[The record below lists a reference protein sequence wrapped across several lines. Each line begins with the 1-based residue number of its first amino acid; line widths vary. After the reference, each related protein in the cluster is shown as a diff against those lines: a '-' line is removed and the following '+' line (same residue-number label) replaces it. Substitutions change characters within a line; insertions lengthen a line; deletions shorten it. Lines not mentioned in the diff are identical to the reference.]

1 MFDGPRTQASV
12 PRSKAPVAD
21 RGSPPSDANPHL
33 VLARVSDAWANDGR
47 SRLTSH
53 LRGRG
58 DKLTRPAAAL
68 IRRFLCALW
77 PSVRRRSLEPLA
89 FSRTDS
95 LPREPDAGQ
104 DPPDGGCGQL
114 AHGSRSARPA
124 CSVRDR
130 LNRSRRCDSRSA
142 AAEQIAF
149 GPRSSR
155 CRCPIRRR
163 RRNDPPSDHL
173 REEKHTHACQEGR
186 IKHVRD

>member
-1 MFDGPRTQASV
+1 MARLASSNSGSRRLAAAARHYHGADLACHRGHHWELSRIRDTCRQHRTSGLLEEAATHSEASCALSGPR
-12 PRSKAPVAD
+12 
-21 RGSPPSDANPHL
+21 
-33 VLARVSDAWANDGR
+33 WA
-47 SRLTSH
+47 
-53 LRGRG
+53 
-58 DKLTRPAAAL
+58 
-68 IRRFLCALW
+68 
-77 PSVRRRSLEPLA
+77 SVRRRSLEPLA

-163 RRNDPPSDHL
+163 RRNDLPSDHL

-186 IKHVRD
+186 IKHVRH